1 MKPKPLISS
10 YTPSNTDPEV
20 LERIFVQREKLL
32 DTLVQRLER
41 GMSSGDRH
49 HILLIGPRGSGK
61 THLLTLA
68 HFRLARNR
76 TLTEHMRVAWLGE
89 DTVITGLID
98 LALEVASQLASEYPD
113 EFGVDFRSRVQALP
127 PDDAAEAI
135 LKRTMESLDGR
146 NLLIMMENLD
156 RAFQGLG
163 EMGQRKWRAF
173 LQETSRISTL
183 STAQQLFAGLSRDEA
198 FFGFFDIHHLEPL
211 SVDHALKLIAKVAT
225 EHGNRD
231 LVAFLG
237 SNEGRYRVRALR
249 HLAGGNHRLYILLSE
264 FLTRDSLDDL
274 VSAFEQLAE
283 ELTPY
288 FQERIRSLSP
298 QQARIVQSL
307 CNADGALT
315 VKALAETTFIPER
328 SCSKQL
334 GELKQKCYV
343 KTERRGKESYYEMAE
358 PLMRLCLEVKNQ
370 RGRPLRLIA
379 MFLRAWFPLDT
390 LQTVKQASAL
400 ETRGDQYRA
409 YAIKLGN
416 GFEKEIRQELEREIQ
431 NRLDSKRFGEAMA
444 MAGELVC
451 TDRVRGLFKKAEIE
465 HLAGDHEAAL
475 STLTDLIG
483 LADTPADVRARA
495 LVNRG
500 LTYGQEGQVELELA
514 DYTAAVKMPNAPAE
528 QRARALIIRGL
539 THRQQGHVELE
550 IADYTAVVE
559 MPDAPA
565 DQRARALGSRGSAYH
580 QQGRT
585 ELTLADFTAVVEM
598 PDAPAEV
605 RAMALDS
612 RGTTHWER
620 EDYER
625 SRADYIALIGNTDF
639 PATARRRAAFFLPE
653 AMIPLASR
661 TDAMAALSRAFDEG
675 DPAAEYYGG
684 TPHDVLKVV
693 LRKGHREWADYVSDL
708 VPIYQ
713 SHGAGAK
720 LGNGLTRAI
729 AFLDEGDF
737 SPTQLDA
744 WNDAWQ
750 EAGRG
755 IDELEIALR
764 SLDCAVRAIKTGS
777 DRPLFELPLEIRE
790 LVAPLLRRKGQAVDR

>member
-1 MKPKPLISS
+1 
-10 YTPSNTDPEV
+10 
-20 LERIFVQREKLL
+20 
-32 DTLVQRLER
+32 
-41 GMSSGDRH
+41 
-49 HILLIGPRGSGK
+49 
-61 THLLTLA
+61 
-68 HFRLARNR
+68 
-76 TLTEHMRVAWLGE
+76 
-89 DTVITGLID
+89 
-98 LALEVASQLASEYPD
+98 
-113 EFGVDFRSRVQALP
+113 
-127 PDDAAEAI
+127 
-135 LKRTMESLDGR
+135 
-146 NLLIMMENLD
+146 
-156 RAFQGLG
+156 
-163 EMGQRKWRAF
+163 
-173 LQETSRISTL
+173 
-183 STAQQLFAGLSRDEA
+183 
-198 FFGFFDIHHLEPL
+198 
-211 SVDHALKLIAKVAT
+211 
-225 EHGNRD
+225 
-231 LVAFLG
+231 VAFLG